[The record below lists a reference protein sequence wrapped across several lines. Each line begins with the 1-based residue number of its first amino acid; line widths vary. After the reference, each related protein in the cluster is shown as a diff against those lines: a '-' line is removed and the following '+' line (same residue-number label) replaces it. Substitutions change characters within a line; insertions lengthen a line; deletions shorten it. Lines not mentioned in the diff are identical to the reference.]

1 MRRKM
6 RILCIGAALIMMLT
20 ACGSSMEMATDSM
33 EKADMMVSGDYN
45 YGYNYEYG
53 YDAGMSDNMAEEWV
67 TDEVWV
73 ETEKEYGSAGL
84 TASGSNSSM
93 GNSGSNE
100 MLTGDKLV
108 YTCDLTLQT
117 LDYDACVEAIK
128 NNINTYKGIIES
140 ETENDNAHRWYYE
153 DYVKTGGT
161 RYLYLTIRIPS
172 EKYYEFLET
181 LEGNGK
187 IISKSSYVENISRQY
202 YETGAMIESLEIQQ
216 DRLLE
221 MMAQAYSIEDMITIE
236 ARLSEVQYQL
246 SLYKNRLSS
255 MDADVEYSTITI
267 RVEEVMEY
275 VQEEPVV
282 KTNTFGDRLWN
293 TLVETWESFLEM
305 LEFLLFFAI
314 RMIPV
319 AVILGV
325 VVLITLFIIRCSK
338 KKKARKMQ
346 NMQSFPDMQNT
357 QDKQ

>member
-6 RILCIGAALIMMLT
+6 RLLSLGAALIMMLT

-33 EKADMMVSGDYN
+33 NKAEVMVGKDYD
-45 YGYNYEYG
+45 YGMS
-53 YDAGMSDNMAEEWV
+53 YDAAEEWV
-67 TDEVWV
+67 TEDVWV
-73 ETEKEYGSAGL
+73 EAEKENGSAGYGAAGE
-84 TASGSNSSM
+84 T
-93 GNSGSNE
+93 GNSAGE
-100 MLTGDKLV
+100 EILTGDKLV
-108 YTCDLTLQT
+108 YTCDLTMQT

-128 NNINTYKGIIES
+128 TNINTYNGIIER
-140 ETENDNAHRWYYE
+140 ETENDDAYRWYYE
-153 DYVKTGGT
+153 DYVKMNGT
-161 RYLYLTIRIPS
+161 RSLNLTIRIPS
-172 EKYYEFLET
+172 VKYYEFLDT

-221 MMAQAYSIEDMITIE
+221 MMAQTKSIEDMIVIE

-246 SLYKNRLSS
+246 SLYKNRLAS

-275 VQEEPVV
+275 IQEEPVV

-293 TLVETWESFLEM
+293 TLVETWESFLEI
-305 LEFLLFFAI
+305 LEFLLFFII

-319 AVILGV
+319 IVIMGT
-325 VVLITLFIIRCSK
+325 VVLITLFIIRSNK
-338 KKKARKMQ
+338 KKKARKMGNAQALQ
-346 NMQSFPDMQNT
+346 NA
-357 QDKQ
+357 QDSIQTPPGQ

>member
-93 GNSGSNE
+93 GNNGSNE

-172 EKYYEFLET
+172 EKYYEF
-181 LEGNGK
+181 
-187 IISKSSYVENISRQY
+187 
-202 YETGAMIESLEIQQ
+202 
-216 DRLLE
+216 
-221 MMAQAYSIEDMITIE
+221 
-236 ARLSEVQYQL
+236 
-246 SLYKNRLSS
+246 
-255 MDADVEYSTITI
+255 
-267 RVEEVMEY
+267 
-275 VQEEPVV
+275 
-282 KTNTFGDRLWN
+282 
-293 TLVETWESFLEM
+293 
-305 LEFLLFFAI
+305 
-314 RMIPV
+314 
-319 AVILGV
+319 
-325 VVLITLFIIRCSK
+325 
-338 KKKARKMQ
+338 
-346 NMQSFPDMQNT
+346 FPLDCCRN
-357 QDKQ
+357 